1 MFPKERGTKGTER
14 RDAGKD
20 PHQMGSG
27 LRLGQGRKRQP
38 SICPSSPSSE
48 GWGLQGAWGHTVP
61 ALGKWMRCRV
71 WGAGGS
77 IHPSVSAAFMASSF
91 VRTDVR
97 SPGPHQTSSH
107 VLGRSRPSPGLCS
120 PGGCQH
126 PRGRTGPR
134 LPPPPFPACS
144 GSAGPPRLDVG
155 DTRHLL
161 LGVGAPGL
169 MDPRDGHSRLHSV

>member
-38 SICPSSPSSE
+38 SICPSSPRSE
-48 GWGLQGAWGHTVP
+48 GWGLQGARGHVVP
-61 ALGKWMRCRV
+61 ALSKWTRCRV

-97 SPGPHQTSSH
+97 SPGPHQMSSH
-107 VLGRSRPSPGLCS
+107 VLSRSRPSPGLCS
-120 PGGCQH
+120 PGGTSTHGAGQGRAC
-126 PRGRTGPR
+126 PRRPSQ
-134 LPPPPFPACS
+134 P
-144 GSAGPPRLDVG
+144 VQV
-155 DTRHLL
+155 L
-161 LGVGAPGL
+161 LGLHASMLETLAICCWGWER
-169 MDPRDGHSRLHSV
+169 RD